1 MVIKVIMTI
10 TIISIPGCH
19 SGSHGSH
26 GHRHHNSS
34 DVLRNFC
41 KIWRKRSRGTQMLQ
55 KGHGHAVTR
64 QGHATAGSLRTPGL
78 GIKRRL
84 LEPIWHSPSSHPR
97 HHIPF
102 DLSED
107 PYNLLEL
114 IAICF
119 EQENTFSFGQLC
131 IISSIFRNPWATLR
145 ATRIIGQFDKT
156 ENNWRAGFTESSTAF
171 PTTPS

>member
-1 MVIKVIMTI
+1 MAERRGIQ
-10 TIISIPGCH
+10 S
-19 SGSHGSH
+19 
-26 GHRHHNSS
+26 RHS
-34 DVLRNFC
+34 DVLEISA
-41 KIWRKRSRGTQMLQ
+41 KSEGKRSHGTRDYLRTTGNSRQPPAQVPQ
-55 KGHGHAVTR
+55 KGHGHAATR

-145 ATRIIGQFDKT
+145 ATRIIGQF
-156 ENNWRAGFTESSTAF
+156 EQNRE
-171 PTTPS
+171 